1 MNLKKLI
8 GSSSIALLLFVSC
21 GTKEKTMRD
30 IKAEPPVAK
39 KVKKEL
45 TTHGHT
51 RIDNYFWMNQ
61 REDPE
66 VIAHLEAENA
76 YTDSLLKHTEGFQQ
90 KLYDE
95 MLARIKKTDESVP
108 FKQNGYYYYSRT
120 EGEAEYPLICRKKES
135 LEADEEIL
143 LNVPQMAEGE
153 AFFSIGDY
161 EVSPNNEL
169 LAYSVDNVSRRK
181 YTIYIK
187 NLKTGELYA
196 DKVENTSGSI
206 TWANDN
212 KTLFYTKKHE
222 QTLLPYQVY
231 KHELGKNVEADK
243 LVYEEKDNTF
253 YTSCYKTK
261 SNKYIMIANTSTL
274 TSEVRYIEAD
284 KPNSEFTIISP
295 RERGIEYSVAHYK
308 ESFYIYTN
316 WNAPNFCL
324 MKTPVNQTD
333 KKNWE
338 MVIAPR
344 KDVMLTDL
352 AIFKNYLVTT
362 EKENGLTNIHVE
374 TWDGAQKYYVKFDEE
389 VYSAGLSTNVDFDA
403 EELRYSYTSLTTP
416 ASIFDMNM
424 GTQDK
429 KLLKQQEVLGDFSKN
444 NYESKR
450 IWVEAR
456 DGTKVPVSVVYNKNK
471 AKLDGTAP
479 LFIYAYGSYGNSM
492 DVYFSSVR
500 LSLLDRGFVYAIAH
514 IRGGEELGRP
524 WYEDGKLL
532 KKKNTFTDFVDC
544 TEYFVENNLVAKD
557 KVFACGGS
565 AGGLLMGAIANM
577 RPDLYTGIIAQ
588 VPFVD
593 VVTTMLDESIP
604 LTTGEFDEWGNP
616 KDKTYYDYML
626 SYSPYDQVKAQD
638 YPAMLVTTGLH
649 DSQVQYWEPAK
660 WVAKL
665 REMKTDSNPLL
676 LKIEMDYGHGGASGR
691 FAKLKEVAL
700 EYVFVF
706 DLLGIH
712 S

>member
-1 MNLKKLI
+1 MNYKKILV
-8 GSSSIALLLFVSC
+8 GSSIGLLLLVSC
-21 GTKEKTMRD
+21 SKNKTMRE
-30 IKAEPPVAK
+30 INAQPPVAK

-45 TTHGHT
+45 TIHGDT
-51 RIDNYFWMNQ
+51 RIDNYYWMNE

-76 YTDSLLKHTEGFQQ
+76 YTDKMMKHTEVFQKQ
-90 KLYDE
+90 LYEE
-95 MLARIKKTDESVP
+95 MVARIKKTDESVP
-108 FKQNGYYYYSRT
+108 YKKNGYYYYSRT
-120 EGEAEYPLICRKKES
+120 EGDAEYPLICRKKGSVDAE
-135 LEADEEIL
+135 EEIL
-143 LNVPQMAEGE
+143 LDIPKMAEGQ
-153 AFFSIGDY
+153 AFFNVGDY
-161 EVSPNNEL
+161 EISPNNEL

-181 YTIYIK
+181 YTIYVK

-196 DKVENTSGSI
+196 DKIENTSGGI

-231 KHELGKNVEADK
+231 THELGKATDKDK
-243 LVYEEKDNTF
+243 LIYEEKDNTF
-253 YTSCYKTK
+253 YTNCYKTK
-261 SNKYIMIANTSTL
+261 SGKYIMIANTSTL
-274 TSEVRYIEAD
+274 TSEVRYVDAN
-284 KPNSEFTIISP
+284 KPNDKFKVIAP
-295 RERGIEYSVAHYK
+295 RERGVEYSVAHY
-308 ESFYIYTN
+308 EDNFYLYTN
-316 WNAPNFCL
+316 WNAKNFCL
-324 MKTPVNQTD
+324 MKTPISKTD
-333 KKNWE
+333 KKHWE

-344 KDVMLTDL
+344 KEVMLTGL
-352 AIFKNYLVTT
+352 ALFNNYLVTT
-362 EKENGLTNIHVE
+362 EKEGGLAKIRVQTWNGE
-374 TWDGAQKYYVKFDEE
+374 EDYYVKFDEE
-389 VYSAGLSTNVDFDA
+389 VYDAWLSTNVDFEA
-403 EELRYSYTSLTTP
+403 EDLRYAYTSLTTP
-416 ASIFDMNM
+416 SSVFDMNM
-424 GTQDK
+424 QTQK
-429 KLLKQQEVLGDFSKN
+429 RTLMKQQAVLGDFNKD
-444 NYESKR
+444 NYATKR
-450 IWVEAR
+450 IWVTAR
-456 DGTKVPVSVVYNKNK
+456 DGVKVPVSLVYNKNK

-479 LFIYAYGSYGNSM
+479 LYIYAYGSYGSSM

-500 LSLLDRGFVYAIAH
+500 LSLLDRGFVYALAH

-532 KKKNTFTDFVDC
+532 KKKNTFYDFIDC
-544 TEYFVENNLVAKD
+544 TEYFVKNNLIDKN

-565 AGGLLMGAIANM
+565 AGGLLMGAVANM

-665 REMKTDSNPLL
+665 REMKTDKNPLL

-691 FAKLKEVAL
+691 FAGLKEVAL
-700 EYVFVF
+700 EYVFML
-706 DLLGIH
+706 DLLEIH
-712 S
+712 E

>member
-1 MNLKKLI
+1 MNMRSLLA
-8 GSSSIALLLFVSC
+8 SSGVALLLLASC

-30 IKAEPPVAK
+30 VKAQPPVAK

-45 TTHGHT
+45 TTHGDT
-51 RIDNYFWMNQ
+51 RIDNYYWLND
-61 REDPE
+61 RENSE
-66 VIAHLEAENA
+66 VIDYLKAENA
-76 YTDSLLKHTEGFQQ
+76 YTDTMMKHTEDFQQ
-90 KLYDE
+90 QLYDE
-95 MLARIKKTDESVP
+95 MVARIKKTDESVP
-108 FKQNGYYYYSRT
+108 FKKNGYYYYSRT
-120 EGEAEYPLICRKKES
+120 EGNAEYPVICRKKGS
-135 LEADEEIL
+135 LDAEEEII
-143 LNVPQMAEGE
+143 LNIPTMAEGE

-161 EVSPNNEL
+161 EVSSNNEL
-169 LAYSVDNVSRRK
+169 VAYSVDNVSRRK
-181 YTIYIK
+181 YTVYVK
-187 NLKTGELYA
+187 NLKTGEIYP
-196 DKVENTSGSI
+196 DKIENTSGSI

-231 KHELGKNVEADK
+231 SHKLGQKSDK
-243 LVYEEKDNTF
+243 LIYEEKDNTF

-261 SNKYIMIANTSTL
+261 SEKYIMIANTSTL
-274 TSEVRYIEAD
+274 TSEVRYIDAD
-284 KPNSEFTIISP
+284 KPNSAFKVIAP
-295 RERGIEYSVAHYK
+295 RERGVEYSVAHYGDD
-308 ESFYIYTN
+308 FYIYTN
-316 WNAPNFCL
+316 WNAQNFCL
-324 MKTPVNQTD
+324 MKTPIKATD
-333 KKNWE
+333 KKHWK

-344 KDVMLTDL
+344 EEVMLTGL
-352 AIFKNYLVTT
+352 AIFNNYLVTT
-362 EKENGLTNIHVE
+362 EKENGLPKIHVQ
-374 TWDGAQKYYVKFDEE
+374 TWDRTKDYYVKFDEE
-389 VYSAGLSTNVDFDA
+389 VYDAGLSTNVDFDS

-416 ASIFDMNM
+416 GSVFDMNM
-424 GTQDK
+424 STQNK
-429 KLLKQQEVLGDFSKN
+429 TLLKQQEVLGNFNKD
-444 NYESKR
+444 NYQSKR
-450 IWVEAR
+450 IWVTAR
-456 DGTKVPVSVVYNKNK
+456 DGVKVPVSLVYNKNK

-479 LFIYAYGSYGNSM
+479 LFIYAYGSYGSSM

-514 IRGGEELGRP
+514 VRGGQELGRP

-544 TEYFVENNLVAKD
+544 TEYFVKNNLVAKD

-616 KDKTYYDYML
+616 KDKTYYEYML
-626 SYSPYDQVKAQD
+626 SYSPYDQVKAQN
-638 YPAMLVTTGLH
+638 YPTMLVTTGLH

-665 REMKTDSNPLL
+665 RELKTDKNPLL
-676 LKIEMDYGHGGASGR
+676 IKIEMDYGHGGASGR
-691 FAKLKEVAL
+691 FAKLKEVAF
-700 EYVFVF
+700 EYAFMF

-712 S
+712 K